1 MKQMQE
7 LRAGRSSRA
16 SGRELDIDD
25 TVAASEDGTA
35 IFNGH
40 VPAKTDK
47 RLLCDVCKAAQT
59 TLKCQGCGVHLCSPA
74 TSRQCMT
81 VHMAQGVA
89 GTATGISKRKRS

>member
-59 TLKCQGCGVHLCSPA
+59 TLKCQSVVVFICAAQRPA
-74 TSRQCMT
+74 DS
-81 VHMAQGVA
+81 A
-89 GTATGISKRKRS
+89 